1 MLRICAMQS
10 SETLR
15 TSRHISF
22 DLEANRTTLY
32 RERHERVRAFMVK
45 HNVPA
50 AVILDP
56 NNITYATG
64 ANNMTIF
71 TSRTPARYLLLFAE
85 APAILYDFKGS
96 DHLSAHLETIGTI
109 KAAEGLD
116 RISSGGDAQGA
127 AKRFALEIQNQ
138 VHAVD
143 PTIDRIAIDRFPF
156 YVTDALRDAGF
167 TLVDADDF
175 ITDARTLKLPI
186 ELEYLREAMRRVDE
200 ATLRLES
207 KALPGQTESE
217 IWAEFHYGLMAKQGQ
232 YVSTRLF
239 QSGPNTYP
247 YFQEC
252 GSRLVEAGDLLCLDT
267 DAIGFESYAVDFSR
281 TFLCGDGRAS
291 DIQRKLYGRARDQ
304 LEHNASLLRPGIAFE
319 ELAQRAWK
327 IPSEHLASRYYCIG
341 HGLGM
346 SGEFPNI
353 PHFTPGQEYPLKG
366 VVEPG
371 MIICIES
378 YVGLESSAQGVK
390 LEDQFLI
397 GENTVKCMSTYAFD
411 SRLG

>member
-1 MLRICAMQS
+1 MQMS
-10 SETLR
+10 QSFV
-15 TSRHISF
+15 SQSPAAF
-22 DLEANRTTLY
+22 DLEAHRATLY
-32 RERHERVRAFMVK
+32 RERFARVRAFMVK
-45 HNVPA
+45 HDVPA

-56 NNITYATG
+56 NHITYATG

-96 DHLSAHLETIGTI
+96 DHLAAHLDTIGTI
-109 KAAEGLD
+109 KTAEGLD
-116 RISSGGDAQGA
+116 HVSSGGDARSA
-127 AKRFALEIQNQ
+127 AKRFALEIRNQ

-156 YVTDALRDAGF
+156 FVVDALRAEGF
-167 TLVDADDF
+167 ELADADHF
-175 ITDARTLKLPI
+175 MADARTLKLPI
-186 ELEYLREAMRRVDE
+186 EIEYLREAMRRVE
-200 ATLRLES
+200 QATHRLEE
-207 KALPGQTESE
+207 KARPGRTESE
-217 IWAEFHYGLMAKQGQ
+217 IWAEFHYSLMAKQGQ

-252 GSRLVEAGDLLCLDT
+252 GSRLTEAGDLLCLDT
-267 DAIGFESYAVDFSR
+267 DAIGFEGYAVDFSR

-291 DIQRKLYGRARDQ
+291 DVQRKLYGRAREQ
-304 LEHNASLLRPGIAFE
+304 LEHNAALLRPGMAFE

-327 IPSEHLASRYYCIG
+327 VPEEHRASRYYCIG

-353 PHFTPGQEYPLKG
+353 PHYTDGEEYSLKG

-378 YVGLESSAQGVK
+378 YVGLESSEQGVK

-397 GENTVKCMSTYAFD
+397 GEQSVECMSTYAFD

>member
-1 MLRICAMQS
+1 MLS
-10 SETLR
+10 SDTI
-15 TSRHISF
+15 TKISDVPF
-22 DLEANRTTLY
+22 DLEANRAALY
-32 RERHERVRAFMVK
+32 LERHARIRSFMLK
-45 HNVPA
+45 HDVPA

-56 NNITYATG
+56 NNISYATG

-71 TSRTPARYLLLFAE
+71 TARTPARYLLLFAE

-96 DHLSAHLETIGTI
+96 AHLSAHLDTIGTI
-109 KAAEGLD
+109 KIADGLD
-116 RISSGGDAQGA
+116 RISSGGDAQSA

-138 VHAVD
+138 VHSID
-143 PTIDRIAIDRFPF
+143 PTIDRIAVDRFPF
-156 YVTDALRDAGF
+156 FAIDALRSVGF
-167 TLVDADDF
+167 ELLDADDF

-186 ELEYLREAMRRVDE
+186 EIEYIREAMRRVDE
-200 ATLRLES
+200 ATLRLEA
-207 KALPGQTESE
+207 KALPGMTESE
-217 IWAEFHYGLMAKQGQ
+217 IWAEFHYSLMAKQGQ

-252 GSRLVEAGDLLCLDT
+252 GDRSVEAGDLLCLDT
-267 DAIGFESYAVDFSR
+267 DAIGFENYAVDYSR
-281 TFLCGDGRAS
+281 TFLCGDGRATAT
-291 DIQRKLYGRARDQ
+291 QRKLYGRAREQ
-304 LEHNASLLRPGIAFE
+304 LDHNANLLRRGVAFE

-327 IPSEHLASRYYCIG
+327 IPEEHLASRYYCIG

-353 PHFTPGQEYPLKG
+353 PHFTPGVVYPLAG

-378 YVGLESSAQGVK
+378 YVGLETSAFGVK

-397 GENTVKCMSTYAFD
+397 GENAVECMSTYAFD
-411 SRLG
+411 NRLG

>member
-1 MLRICAMQS
+1 MS
-10 SETLR
+10 STHPPLQKY
-15 TSRHISF
+15 IAPF
-22 DLEANRTTLY
+22 DLDTNRSQLY
-32 RERHERVRAFMVK
+32 RERFERVRQFMMK

-64 ANNMTIF
+64 ASNMTIF

-96 DHLSAHLETIGTI
+96 AHLAAHLETIGTI
-109 KAAEGLD
+109 KTAEGLD
-116 RISSGGDAQGA
+116 RISSGGDARSA
-127 AKRFALEIQNQ
+127 AKRFANEIQNQ

-156 YVTDALRDAGF
+156 FVNDALRAVGF
-167 TLVDADDF
+167 DLLDADDF

-186 ELEYLREAMRRVDE
+186 ELEYIREAMRRVEE
-200 ATLRLES
+200 ATHRLEARA
-207 KALPGQTESE
+207 KPGQTESE
-217 IWAEFHYGLMAKQGQ
+217 IWAEFHYSLMAKQGQ

-247 YFQEC
+247 YFQEA
-252 GSRLVEAGDLLCLDT
+252 GGRVTESGDLLCLDT
-267 DAIGFESYAVDFSR
+267 DAIGFENYAVDFSR
-281 TFLCGDGRAS
+281 TFLCGEGRAT
-291 DIQRKLYGRARDQ
+291 DTQRMLYGRAREQ
-304 LEHNASLLRPGIAFE
+304 LEHNASLLQPGMAFE

-327 IPSEHLASRYYCIG
+327 VPEEHLASRYYCIG

-353 PHFTPGQEYPLKG
+353 PHFTPGSEYPLKG
-366 VVEPG
+366 MLEPG

-397 GENTVKCMSTYAFD
+397 HENTVECMSTYAFD
-411 SRLG
+411 ERLG

>member
-1 MLRICAMQS
+1 MSPEPA
-10 SETLR
+10 
-15 TSRHISF
+15 F
-22 DLEANRTTLY
+22 DFDANRAALY
-32 RERHERVRAFMVK
+32 RERYQRVRAFMVK
-45 HNVPA
+45 HDVPV

-109 KAAEGLD
+109 KTAEGLD
-116 RISSGGDAQGA
+116 RISSGGDARSA
-127 AKRFALEIQNQ
+127 AKRFAVEIRNQ
-138 VHAVD
+138 VNAVD
-143 PTIDRIAIDRFPF
+143 PSIDRIAIDRFPF
-156 YVTDALRDAGF
+156 FATDALRSVGF
-167 TLVDADDF
+167 ELQDADDF
-175 ITDARTLKLPI
+175 LTDARTLKMPI
-186 ELEYLREAMRRVDE
+186 EIAYLREAMRRVDE
-200 ATLRLES
+200 ATQRLE
-207 KALPGQTESE
+207 ARARPGQTESE
-217 IWAEFHYGLMAKQGQ
+217 IWAEFHYSLMAKQGQ

-252 GSRLVEAGDLLCLDT
+252 GGRVVEAGDLLCLDT
-267 DAIGFESYAVDFSR
+267 DAIGFEGYAVDFSR
-281 TFLCGDGRAS
+281 TFLCGDGRAT
-291 DIQRKLYGRARDQ
+291 DVQRKLYGRAREQ
-304 LEHNASLLRPGIAFE
+304 LEHNAGLMQPGMAFE

-327 IPSEHLASRYYCIG
+327 IPEEHLASRYYCIG

-353 PHFTPGQEYPLKG
+353 PHFTPGEAYPLKG
-366 VVEPG
+366 VLEPG

-397 GENTVKCMSTYAFD
+397 GENSVECMSTYAFD
-411 SRLG
+411 GRLG

>member
-1 MLRICAMQS
+1 ML
-10 SETLR
+10 
-15 TSRHISF
+15 TSPGLPHATPKTF
-22 DLEANRTTLY
+22 DLVANRATLY
-32 RERHERVRAFMVK
+32 HERHERVRAFMVK
-45 HNVPA
+45 HNVPV

-56 NNITYATG
+56 NNIGYATG
-64 ANNMTIF
+64 AYNMTIF

-96 DHLSAHLETIGTI
+96 AHLAAHLETIGTI
-109 KAAEGLD
+109 KTAEGLD
-116 RISSGGDAQGA
+116 RVSSGGDLQAA
-127 AKRFALEIQNQ
+127 AKRFAVEIQNQ

-143 PTIDRIAIDRFPF
+143 PTIDRIAVDRFPF
-156 YVTDALRDAGF
+156 VVTDALRNVGF
-167 TLVDADDF
+167 NLLDVDDF

-186 ELEYLREAMRRVDE
+186 EIEYLREAMRRVDD
-200 ATLRLES
+200 ATQRLELR
-207 KALPGQTESE
+207 AHPGRTESE
-217 IWAEFHYGLMAKQGQ
+217 IWAEFHYSLMAKQGQ

-252 GSRLVEAGDLLCLDT
+252 GSRQVETGDLLCLDT
-267 DAIGFESYAVDFSR
+267 DAIGFENYAVDYSR

-291 DIQRKLYGRARDQ
+291 DIQRMLYGRAREQ
-304 LEHNASLLRPGIAFE
+304 LEHNASLLRPGMAFE

-327 IPSEHLASRYYCIG
+327 VPEEHLASRYYCIG

-353 PHFTPGQEYPLKG
+353 PHFTPGVEYPLKG

-397 GENTVKCMSTYAFD
+397 GETSVERMSTYKFD
-411 SRLG
+411 DRLG

>member
-1 MLRICAMQS
+1 MLVFAMLSHETRPEKS
-10 SETLR
+10 STP
-15 TSRHISF
+15 F
-22 DLEANRTTLY
+22 DLKANRAALY
-32 RERHERVRAFMVK
+32 RDRHARVRAFMLK
-45 HNVPA
+45 HDVPA

-56 NNITYATG
+56 NNICYATG

-71 TSRTPARYLLLFAE
+71 TARTPARYLLLFAE

-96 DHLSAHLETIGTI
+96 AHLSAHLDTIGTI
-109 KAAEGLD
+109 KTAEGLD
-116 RISSGGDAQGA
+116 RISSGGDARSA
-127 AKRFALEIQNQ
+127 AKRFAMEIQNQ
-138 VHAVD
+138 VHAID
-143 PTIDRIAIDRFPF
+143 STIDRIAIDRFPF
-156 YVTDALRDAGF
+156 FATDALRDLGF
-167 TLVDADDF
+167 ELLDADDF

-186 ELEYLREAMRRVDE
+186 ELEYIREAMRRVDE
-200 ATLRLES
+200 ATQRLEA
-207 KALPGQTESE
+207 KARPGQTESE
-217 IWAEFHYGLMAKQGQ
+217 IWAEFHYSLMAKQGQ

-267 DAIGFESYAVDFSR
+267 DAIGFENYAVDFSR

-291 DIQRKLYGRARDQ
+291 DVQRKLYGRAREQ
-304 LEHNASLLRPGIAFE
+304 LEHNASLLRPGMAFE

-327 IPSEHLASRYYCIG
+327 IPEEHLASRYYCIG

-353 PHFTPGQEYPLKG
+353 PHHVPGTEYPLKG
-366 VVEPG
+366 VLEPG

-397 GENTVKCMSTYAFD
+397 GESSVECMSTYAFD

>member
-1 MLRICAMQS
+1 MHLNEVLS
-10 SETLR
+10 PPL
-15 TSRHISF
+15 HGSF
-22 DLEANRTTLY
+22 DFEANRFALY
-32 RERHERVRAFMVK
+32 SERHARVRDFMIK

-96 DHLSAHLETIGTI
+96 DHLSAHLDTIGTI
-109 KAAEGLD
+109 KTAEGLD
-116 RISSGGDAQGA
+116 HISSGGDARSA
-127 AKRFALEIQNQ
+127 AKRFAVEIRNQ

-143 PTIDRIAIDRFPF
+143 PSIDRIAIDRLPF
-156 YVTDALRDAGF
+156 YATDALRAVGF
-167 TLVDADDF
+167 ELVDSDLF
-175 ITDARTLKLPI
+175 MTDARTLKLPI
-186 ELEYLREAMRRVDE
+186 EIAYLREAMRRVDE
-200 ATLRLES
+200 ATQRLES
-207 KALPGQTESE
+207 RALPGLTESE
-217 IWAEFHYGLMAKQGQ
+217 IWAEFHYSLMAKQGQ
-232 YVSTRLF
+232 YTSTRLF

-252 GSRLVEAGDLLCLDT
+252 GGRLVASGDLLCLDT
-267 DAIGFESYAVDFSR
+267 DAIGFEGYAVDYSR
-281 TFLCGDGRAS
+281 TFLCGEGRAS
-291 DIQRKLYGRARDQ
+291 DVQRKLYGRAREQ
-304 LEHNASLLRPGIAFE
+304 LEHNAALLRPGMAFE

-327 IPSEHLASRYYCIG
+327 IPEEHLASRYYCIG

-353 PHFTPGQEYPLKG
+353 PHFTPGEAYTLAG
-366 VVEPG
+366 VIEPG
-371 MIICIES
+371 MIICVES

-390 LEDQFLI
+390 LENQYLI
-397 GENTVKCMSTYAFD
+397 GENTVECMSTYTFD
-411 SRLG
+411 NRLG